1 MTQYGQICSLS
12 LPEAYHF
19 LGETIHMYKNI
30 ETRKTKEESSAVP
43 QSYSEKYKEKAYHL
57 ICRRLVRG
65 KKKKKIE
72 TIRVIVIAS
81 MS

>member
-1 MTQYGQICSLS
+1 MVKYAVSLCQKLIIS
-12 LPEAYHF
+12 W
-19 LGETIHMYKNI
+19 GETIHMYKNI